1 MAKPQPN
8 FQSDLFAAIA
18 HHRAGRLDEAEAIYR
33 SVLKQAPK
41 QPDALNLLGVL
52 TQERG
57 QPARAVQLISQAL
70 RARRNFPEALT
81 NLARAQ
87 RAAGDAEGAV
97 ASARR
102 AASLAPDLVEAHIQ
116 LGRALLDLED
126 HAAAAEAC
134 RRAVALAAGSLDAWV
149 NLGGAL
155 LGLKDYSGAAQAY
168 QVAHTL
174 QPDRAPT
181 LTDFGVALA
190 GMERYEDA
198 LKCHERA
205 VALDPADARAHACH
219 ATTLRQAQDVAGST
233 AACHRA
239 LALKPTGVDVLLLLA
254 GNMAVLG
261 KFDESVACFRH
272 VLTLDPDCAEARRG
286 MVAIGQQTSDAAEL
300 ALLDG
305 ILGNAA
311 LPAGQRIPAGFAIGE
326 LLDAAGDY
334 DAAFERISIANR
346 LSRAERAAEGRAFDR
361 DSLRRQVDE
370 LTAAFTTETFAKTRG
385 WGIASEL
392 PTFIVGMPRSGTTL
406 TEQIAASHPLVFGS
420 GERKE
425 MGRIGK
431 VLGADSTAKSPFQWD
446 RGTLS
451 VEAEAHLARLQERGD
466 GAARVI
472 DKMPDNIF
480 WLGVIAVLFPGA
492 RIVFCRRD
500 LRDVCLSCYFQNFT
514 DGMPW
519 SNDLEDCAARAQ
531 QVERLTRHWQATLPL
546 PMLEVEYERLVG
558 DLEGES
564 RRLIDFLGL
573 PWNPAC
579 LAFHQTERPITT
591 ASLWQVRQPLYAS
604 SVGRWRHYRRHLTP
618 LLTGLEGLLPSDEAA
633 VLA

>member
-8 FQSDLFAAIA
+8 FRSDLFAAIA

-33 SVLKQAPK
+33 GVLKQAPK
-41 QPDALNLLGVL
+41 QADALNLLGVL

-87 RAAGDAEGAV
+87 RAAGDPGGAV

-102 AASLAPDLVEAHIQ
+102 AAALAPDLVEAHVQ
-116 LGRALLDLED
+116 LGRALLDLDD
-126 HAAAAEAC
+126 HAAAATAC

-149 NLGGAL
+149 NLGAAL

-174 QPDRAPT
+174 QPDRAQT

-190 GMERYEDA
+190 GMERYDDA
-198 LKCHERA
+198 LQCHERA

-219 ATTLRQAQDVAGST
+219 ATTLRHAQDVAGSM
-233 AACHRA
+233 AACDRA

-254 GNMAVLG
+254 SNMATLG
-261 KFDESVACFRH
+261 QFDESVACYRR
-272 VLTLDPDCAEARRG
+272 VLELDPDCAEARRG
-286 MVAIGQQTSDAAEL
+286 MVAVGQQIDDAEEL
-300 ALLDG
+300 AGLDDILSNEALL
-305 ILGNAA
+305 AR
-311 LPAGQRIPAGFAIGE
+311 QRIPAGFAIGE

-334 DAAFERISIANR
+334 DGAFERITAANR
-346 LSRAERAAEGRAFDR
+346 LARAERTAEGRAFDR
-361 DSLRRQVDE
+361 ESLRRQVDE
-370 LTAAFTTETFAKTRG
+370 LIAAFTTDTFERTRG
-385 WGIASEL
+385 WGLPSEL

-406 TEQIAASHPLVFGS
+406 TEQIAASHPLVFGA

-431 VLGADSTAKSPFQWD
+431 VLGADSTAKSPLRWD
-446 RGTLS
+446 RETLS
-451 VEAEAHLARLQERGD
+451 IEAETHLARLQARGG
-466 GAARVI
+466 GAVRVI

-492 RIVFCRRD
+492 RVIFCRRD
-500 LRDVCLSCYFQNFT
+500 PRDVCLSCYFQNFT

-519 SNDLEDCAARAQ
+519 SNDLADCAARAQ
-531 QVERLTRHWQATLPL
+531 QVERLTQHWRATLPL
-546 PMLEVEYERLVG
+546 RMLEVEYERLVG

-573 PWNPAC
+573 AWDPAC
-579 LAFHQTERPITT
+579 LAFHETERPVMT

-604 SVGRWRHYRRHLTP
+604 SVGRWRNYRRHLTP
-618 LLTGLEGLLPSDEAA
+618 LLTGLGGLLPADEAA
-633 VLA
+633 ASA